1 MSKTLKVTTI
11 ENRLAAVANAHRIA
25 GYAFDRKVMIA
36 LTLDGIRRQ
45 NGSAKKQA
53 RAIVLAD
60 VRAAIERLPPTLAG
74 LRDRALLLIGF
85 FAALRRSELVGLD
98 VTAALTDSATGHVQI
113 VTEGLLIRLAR
124 SKTDQAGAGQQI
136 GIPRRRDD
144 LCPVQALQNWLAAAG
159 IASGAAFRT
168 ISKAGV
174 IGSRLT
180 PQSVRLIVQRHL
192 GADDT
197 AHGLRAGFITEGA
210 RRGATAQAL
219 QQTSRHRSVNQL
231 GEYIRHANV
240 FVGTA
245 HKLMED

>member
-1 MSKTLKVTTI
+1 LQDWLS
-11 ENRLAAVANAHRIA
+11 ASRI
-25 GYAFDRKVMIA
+25 I
-36 LTLDGIRRQ
+36 
-45 NGSAKKQA
+45 
-53 RAIVLAD
+53 
-60 VRAAIERLPPTLAG
+60 
-74 LRDRALLLIGF
+74 
-85 FAALRRSELVGLD
+85 
-98 VTAALTDSATGHVQI
+98 
-113 VTEGLLIRLAR
+113 
-124 SKTDQAGAGQQI
+124 
-136 GIPRRRDD
+136 
-144 LCPVQALQNWLAAAG
+144 
-159 IASGAAFRT
+159 SGAIFRT
-168 ISKAGV
+168 INKAGA

-192 GADDT
+192 RADDT